1 MILLIITHLIALVLG
16 GLLMFF
22 FKNNKKGTSHTTRS
36 SYNDNQNKVDKTN
49 PSHDIQNMAEH
60 LNSRQELKQ
69 LQETKKPF
77 QSDTLERK
85 PSKKEL
91 QRQQRKEEREKKR
104 QEEADRQTAL
114 EELRRKQSFNPRTTK
129 PEIVVYTNLAVS
141 DGHLVPCTVGQ
152 NYYYH
157 SWEYEGRYFFEFF
170 CEQSKAAKAIN
181 NRSVI
186 LDPFCQKDSKSV
198 PVDEAK
204 LMEIIEFGE
213 VDKELNI
220 ISKSIIRFK

>member
-1 MILLIITHLIALVLG
+1 MSIPMIFLILTHFLAFILG
-16 GLLMFF
+16 IFF
-22 FKNNKKGTSHTTRS
+22 IIFLRYYIKAKK
-36 SYNDNQNKVDKTN
+36 NKVN
-49 PSHDIQNMAEH
+49 MSSHNDHKAPRGHDVPQNTEHVNSIAESN
-60 LNSRQELKQ
+60 LLKEDMKSVKS
-69 LQETKKPF
+69 ETP
-77 QSDTLERK
+77 ERK
-85 PSKKEL
+85 QSKKEL
-91 QRQQRKEEREKKR
+91 HRQERKEERTRKK
-104 QEEADRQTAL
+104 QEEIDRKTAL
-114 EELRRKQSFNPRTTK
+114 AEQRRKQLFNPKTTK
-129 PEIVVYTNLAVS
+129 PENVVYNNLAVS

-220 ISKSIIRFK
+220 ISKSIVRFK

>member
-1 MILLIITHLIALVLG
+1 MNVPLIILILTHFLAFILGIVFILFLRYLKAKKNGANIENHNGKIA
-16 GLLMFF
+16 
-22 FKNNKKGTSHTTRS
+22 TRGHGVP
-36 SYNDNQNKVDKTN
+36 QNTEQV
-49 PSHDIQNMAEH
+49 
-60 LNSRQELKQ
+60 NSRAESHSLK
-69 LQETKKPF
+69 EDIKPRK
-77 QSDTLERK
+77 STTPERK

-91 QRQQRKEEREKKR
+91 QRQQKKEEHARKR
-104 QEEADRQTAL
+104 QEEAAHQTAL

-129 PEIVVYTNLAVS
+129 PENVVYTNLAVS

-152 NYYYH
+152 TYYYH
-157 SWEYEGRYFFEFF
+157 TWEYEGRYFFEFF

-204 LMEIIEFGE
+204 LMDIIEFGE

-220 ISKSIIRFK
+220 ISNSIIRFK